1 MSLSDL
7 KNSILEKLGVLGS
20 KWVKKLFYKIPMA
33 VVSTGVQYETFAVK
47 ADEDIRVLFYYVR
60 SFPEIRI
67 HELFAKLEVGVDSS
81 GASAPVPCPAAAGGA
96 SSSMPAV
103 RPYLLPVQSPSFA
116 ADLDRTEV
124 VGSVPLENAAVIEPP
139 HVVGTGG
146 GLVPYIEDFGGPD
159 QVENAMRDDESD
171 QEPVDIDGD
180 SDDDIGG
187 DPHAQHRPSSS
198 GSHQYPP
205 HFSTLN
211 LEALGQQE
219 DSGNRV
225 GGSSTEFQIGQSFQ
239 SKEEAVQSVKDYSI
253 RRGVEYRVIESD
265 HLKYHGKCK
274 EFGKGCSWLIR
285 VALRARKGT
294 WEVRRYNGP
303 HTCLATSISSDHRQL
318 DYHIICARILP
329 MVRAD
334 AAVTVKVLQQAT
346 EADYGFRP
354 SYRKVWMAKQKAV
367 AQIYRDWEESYA
379 ELRRWMLGIHAIMPG
394 TITVLKTSPVRI
406 GGGVDESTVN
416 FHRLFWTFP
425 PCIEAFRHYKPL
437 VSIDG
442 THLYGKYGGT
452 LLLAIAQDGNSN
464 ILPIAFA
471 LVEGENAESWSFFL
485 SNLREHVTPQE
496 GILVISDRHNGIK
509 AGLEAPETGW
519 LPPRVFRAYCI
530 RHVAANFALTFK
542 GKDSR
547 RMLVNAAYAKTE
559 AEFYYWFDIMRT
571 ENPAMCD
578 WANRMEYDKWTQHED
593 AGRRFGHMTINI
605 SECVNFVLKGTRN
618 LPVTSLVK
626 STYGRLAQLFVVRGQ
641 TTEAQLGSGHEFCQA
656 LVKAI
661 DRNLRDS
668 RCFTVTLYDRHQSE
682 YTVAETTPTGTF
694 SLGSYRVSLKD
705 HRCDCGHFQALH
717 YPCCHAIACCAYS
730 RLNWASYV
738 HEVYRMSEVFNVYNQ
753 GFLPPIPEGLWPPYA
768 GPTII
773 PDPNIRRAKEGR
785 PKATRIR
792 GSMDQSQENQPK
804 RCGLCHQPGHTR
816 RNCHQRRQSGGGD
829 A

>member
-1 MSLSDL
+1 MTLSDL

-47 ADEDIRVLFYYVR
+47 ADEDIRVLFYCVR

-81 GASAPVPCPAAAGGA
+81 GASAPVPCPASAVGA

-103 RPYLLPVQSPSFA
+103 RPVLPPVQSPSFA
-116 ADLDRTEV
+116 VDLDRTEV
-124 VGSVPLENAAVIEPP
+124 VGSIPLENAVVVEPS
-139 HVVGTGG
+139 HVAGTGG
-146 GLVPYIEDFGGPD
+146 GLVPYIEDYGAPD
-159 QVENAMRDDESD
+159 QVENAMRDDESE

-180 SDDDIGG
+180 SDDDTGG
-187 DPHAQHRPSSS
+187 NPHPQHRPSSS
-198 GSHQYPP
+198 GSHQQPP

-219 DSGNRV
+219 DNGNRV
-225 GGSSTEFQIGQSFQ
+225 GGSSAEFQIGQSFQ
-239 SKEEAVQSVKDYSI
+239 SKDEVVLSVKDYSI

-274 EFGKGCSWLIR
+274 DFGKGCTWLIR

-318 DYHIICARILP
+318 DYHVICARILP

-334 AAVTVKVLQQAT
+334 AVVTVKVLQQAT

-367 AQIYRDWEESYA
+367 AQIYGDWEESYA
-379 ELRRWMLGIHAIMPG
+379 ELPRWILGIQATMPG
-394 TITVLKTSPVRI
+394 TITVLKTSPVRV
-406 GGGVDESTVN
+406 GGGVDESTEY

-425 PCIEAFRHYKPL
+425 PCVEAFRHCKPL

-509 AGLEAPETGW
+509 AALEAPETGW
-519 LPPRVFRAYCI
+519 LPPRAFRAYCI
-530 RHVAANFALTFK
+530 RHVAANFALMFK

-547 RMLVNAAYAKTE
+547 RLLVNAAYAKTE

-578 WANRMEYDKWTQHED
+578 WANRMEFDKWTQHQD
-593 AGRRFGHMTINI
+593 GGRRFGHMTTNI
-605 SECVNFVLKGTRN
+605 SECVNSVLKGTRN

-641 TTEAQLGSGHEFCQA
+641 TAEAQVGSGHEFCQA
-656 LVKAI
+656 LVKA
-661 DRNLRDS
+661 RGVRGAVW
-668 RCFTVTLYDRHQSE
+668 F
-682 YTVAETTPTGTF
+682 
-694 SLGSYRVSLKD
+694 
-705 HRCDCGHFQALH
+705 
-717 YPCCHAIACCAYS
+717 
-730 RLNWASYV
+730 
-738 HEVYRMSEVFNVYNQ
+738 
-753 GFLPPIPEGLWPPYA
+753 GF
-768 GPTII
+768 
-773 PDPNIRRAKEGR
+773 
-785 PKATRIR
+785 
-792 GSMDQSQENQPK
+792 
-804 RCGLCHQPGHTR
+804 
-816 RNCHQRRQSGGGD
+816 
-829 A
+829 

>member
-1 MSLSDL
+1 MTLSDL

-47 ADEDIRVLFYYVR
+47 ADEDIRVLFYCVR
-60 SFPEIRI
+60 SFSEIRI

-96 SSSMPAV
+96 SNSMPAV
-103 RPYLLPVQSPSFA
+103 RPYLPPVQSPSFA

-124 VGSVPLENAAVIEPP
+124 VGSIPLENAAVIEPP

-159 QVENAMRDDESD
+159 QVENVMRDDESD

-180 SDDDIGG
+180 SDDDRCG
-187 DPHAQHRPSSS
+187 DPHAQHRPASS
-198 GSHQYPP
+198 GSHHYPP

-219 DSGNRV
+219 DSGNIV
-225 GGSSTEFQIGQSFQ
+225 GGSSAEFQIGQSFQ
-239 SKEEAVQSVKDYSI
+239 SKDEAVLSVKDYSI
-253 RRGVEYRVIESD
+253 RRGVEYRVIKSD

-294 WEVRRYNGP
+294 WE
-303 HTCLATSISSDHRQL
+303 
-318 DYHIICARILP
+318 
-329 MVRAD
+329 AD

-346 EADYGFRP
+346 EADYSFRP

-367 AQIYRDWEESYA
+367 TEIYGDWEESYA
-379 ELRRWMLGIHAIMPG
+379 ELPRWMLGIQATMPG

-406 GGGVDESTVN
+406 GGGVDESTEY

-425 PCIEAFRHYKPL
+425 PCIEAFRHCKPL

-452 LLLAIAQDGNSN
+452 LLLVIAQDGNSN

-471 LVEGENAESWSFFL
+471 LVEGENAESWHS
-485 SNLREHVTPQE
+485 
-496 GILVISDRHNGIK
+496 GIK
-509 AGLEAPETGW
+509 AALEAPETGW
-519 LPPRVFRAYCI
+519 LPPRAFQAYCI
-530 RHVAANFALTFK
+530 RHVVANFALTFK

-547 RMLVNAAYAKTE
+547 RLLVNAAYAKTE

-571 ENPAMCD
+571 ENPAMFD

-593 AGRRFGHMTINI
+593 AGRRFGHKTTNI
-605 SECVNFVLKGTRN
+605 SECVNSVLKGTRN

-641 TTEAQLGSGHEFCQA
+641 TAEAQLGSGHEFCQA
-656 LVKAI
+656 LVKSI

-668 RCFTVTLYDRHQSE
+668 RCFTVTLYDRQQSE
-682 YTVAETTPTGTF
+682 RCIILVATP
-694 SLGSYRVSLKD
+694 LRV
-705 HRCDCGHFQALH
+705 A
-717 YPCCHAIACCAYS
+717 
-730 RLNWASYV
+730 
-738 HEVYRMSEVFNVYNQ
+738 
-753 GFLPPIPEGLWPPYA
+753 
-768 GPTII
+768 PT
-773 PDPNIRRAKEGR
+773 
-785 PKATRIR
+785 
-792 GSMDQSQENQPK
+792 
-804 RCGLCHQPGHTR
+804 PG
-816 RNCHQRRQSGGGD
+816 
-829 A
+829 

>member
-1 MSLSDL
+1 MTQVAIHMR
-7 KNSILEKLGVLGS
+7 SIGLQVLVLTVPSTLLHTKLGCS
-20 KWVKKLFYKIPMA
+20 W
-33 VVSTGVQYETFAVK
+33 STGRRCK
-47 ADEDIRVLFYYVR
+47 D
-60 SFPEIRI
+60 
-67 HELFAKLEVGVDSS
+67 
-81 GASAPVPCPAAAGGA
+81 
-96 SSSMPAV
+96 
-103 RPYLLPVQSPSFA
+103 
-116 ADLDRTEV
+116 
-124 VGSVPLENAAVIEPP
+124 
-139 HVVGTGG
+139 
-146 GLVPYIEDFGGPD
+146 
-159 QVENAMRDDESD
+159 
-171 QEPVDIDGD
+171 
-180 SDDDIGG
+180 
-187 DPHAQHRPSSS
+187 
-198 GSHQYPP
+198 
-205 HFSTLN
+205 
-211 LEALGQQE
+211 
-219 DSGNRV
+219 
-225 GGSSTEFQIGQSFQ
+225 
-239 SKEEAVQSVKDYSI
+239 EAVLSLKDYSI
-253 RRGVEYRVIESD
+253 RRGVEYRVIELD
-265 HLKYHGKCK
+265 HLKYHGTCK

-318 DYHIICARILP
+318 DYHVICARILP

-367 AQIYRDWEESYA
+367 AQIYGDWEESYA
-379 ELRRWMLGIHAIMPG
+379 ELPRWMLGVQATMPG
-394 TITVLKTSPVRI
+394 TITVLKTSLVRI
-406 GGGVDESTVN
+406 GGGVDESTVY

-425 PCIEAFRHYKPL
+425 PCIEAFRHYNPL

-509 AGLEAPETGW
+509 ATLEAPETGW
-519 LPPRVFRAYCI
+519 LPPRAFRAYCI
-530 RHVAANFALTFK
+530 RHVAANFVLTFK

-547 RMLVNAAYAKTE
+547 RMLVNATYAKTE

-593 AGRRFGHMTINI
+593 AGRRFGHMTTNI
-605 SECVNFVLKGTRN
+605 SECVNSVLKGTRN

-641 TTEAQLGSGHEFCQA
+641 TAEAQLGSGHEFCQA

-668 RCFTVTLYDRHQSE
+668 RCFTIDR
-682 YTVAETTPTGTF
+682 
-694 SLGSYRVSLKD
+694 
-705 HRCDCGHFQALH
+705 LH
-717 YPCCHAIACCAYS
+717 HPLLLHTS
-730 RLNWASYV
+730 KVFPNPLN
-738 HEVYRMSEVFNVYNQ
+738 
-753 GFLPPIPEGLWPPYA
+753 
-768 GPTII
+768 T
-773 PDPNIRRAKEGR
+773 GR
-785 PKATRIR
+785 PSFFCDDANDPSQPSADYLYSSTHINR
-792 GSMDQSQENQPK
+792 G
-804 RCGLCHQPGHTR
+804 GLPGFMC
-816 RNCHQRRQSGGGD
+816 NPCSS
-829 A
+829 

>member
-20 KWVKKLFYKIPMA
+20 K
-33 VVSTGVQYETFAVK
+33 
-47 ADEDIRVLFYYVR
+47 

-81 GASAPVPCPAAAGGA
+81 GASAPVPSPAATGGA

-103 RPYLLPVQSPSFA
+103 RPYLPPVQSPSFA

-139 HVVGTGG
+139 YIVGTGG
-146 GLVPYIEDFGGPD
+146 GLLPYIKDIGGPD

-171 QEPVDIDGD
+171 QEPVDIVGD
-180 SDDDIGG
+180 NDDDTDG

-198 GSHQYPP
+198 ASHQYPP

-211 LEALGQQE
+211 LDALGQQE
-219 DSGNRV
+219 DGGN
-225 GGSSTEFQIGQSFQ
+225 T
-239 SKEEAVQSVKDYSI
+239 SKDEAVLSVKDYSI

-265 HLKYHGKCK
+265 HLKYHRKCK

-318 DYHIICARILP
+318 DYHVICARILA

-367 AQIYRDWEESYA
+367 AQIYGDWEESYA
-379 ELRRWMLGIHAIMPG
+379 ELPRWMLGVQATMPG

-406 GGGVDESTVN
+406 GSGVDESTVY

-425 PCIEAFRHYKPL
+425 PCIEAFRHCKPL

-471 LVEGENAESWSFFL
+471 LVEGENAESW
-485 SNLREHVTPQE
+485 
-496 GILVISDRHNGIK
+496 HNGIK
-509 AGLEAPETGW
+509 AALEAPETGW
-519 LPPRVFRAYCI
+519 LPPRAFRAYCI

-547 RMLVNAAYAKTE
+547 KMLVNAAYAKTE

-578 WANRMEYDKWTQHED
+578 WANRMEYDKWTQHEN
-593 AGRRFGHMTINI
+593 AGRRFGHMTTNI
-605 SECVNFVLKGTRN
+605 SECVNSVLKGTRN

-641 TTEAQLGSGHEFCQA
+641 TAEAQLGSGHEFCQA

-668 RCFTVTLYDRHQSE
+668 RCFTVTLYDRH
-682 YTVAETTPTGTF
+682 
-694 SLGSYRVSLKD
+694 
-705 HRCDCGHFQALH
+705 
-717 YPCCHAIACCAYS
+717 
-730 RLNWASYV
+730 
-738 HEVYRMSEVFNVYNQ
+738 
-753 GFLPPIPEGLWPPYA
+753 
-768 GPTII
+768 
-773 PDPNIRRAKEGR
+773 
-785 PKATRIR
+785 
-792 GSMDQSQENQPK
+792 
-804 RCGLCHQPGHTR
+804 
-816 RNCHQRRQSGGGD
+816 
-829 A
+829 